1 MKYNDLIPELIVS
14 NLECSL
20 DFYVHVLGFKIEYQ
34 RKEEK
39 FVFLSYN
46 GIQIMLEEGSK
57 EQLTLMSY
65 PFGGGINFTFGMQN
79 VETLYETF
87 KVLQYPIEKDL
98 CLREFQVEGEW
109 IRELEFAVLDPDG
122 YYIRIVN

>member
-1 MKYNDLIPELIVS
+1 M
-14 NLECSL
+14 
-20 DFYVHVLGFKIEYQ
+20 
-34 RKEEK
+34 R
-39 FVFLSYN
+39 
-46 GIQIMLEEGSK
+46 
-57 EQLTLMSY
+57 Y

-98 CLREFQVEGEW
+98 CLREFQAEGEW